1 MKRKFEKSVD
11 SPNSKKGL
19 ISDQSESEETPAK
32 KVKTDSEVGSIL
44 RKGIKFS
51 GPEEYLKFMQPVTIS
66 KKERRKIN
74 KQEKKQRDKIEKLN
88 QNSAESEKT
97 DEKTP
102 KQEKKKL
109 EKTEKLNGN
118 SSESEKTSK
127 KEKKKKKNLDKV
139 AEPNSKVVFMKN
151 TSEEFPKN
159 SGNGEILF
167 CLICDC
173 FKLKINIYTR
183 VIYQGALKTVRLRV
197 SRLLLTTSFSSN
209 FSFVSSFTNN

>member
-51 GPEEYLKFMQPVTIS
+51 GPEEYLKFMQPVTVS

-74 KQEKKQRDKIEKLN
+74 KQEKKQRDKVEKLN
-88 QNSAESEKT
+88 QQNSAESEKT
-97 DEKTP
+97 DEKTS
-102 KQEKKKL
+102 KKEKKKEL
-109 EKTEKLNGN
+109 DKTENLNGD
-118 SSESEKTSK
+118 STESENISK
-127 KEKKKKKNLDKV
+127 KEKKKKKKLDKI

-151 TSEEFPKN
+151 PSEEFPKN
-159 SGNGEILF
+159 SGNGEVLF
-167 CLICDC
+167 CLI
-173 FKLKINIYTR
+173 
-183 VIYQGALKTVRLRV
+183 
-197 SRLLLTTSFSSN
+197 
-209 FSFVSSFTNN
+209 

>member
-1 MKRKFEKSVD
+1 MKTLTSAVKRKFEKSVD

-51 GPEEYLKFMQPVTIS
+51 GPEEYLKFMQPVTVS

-88 QNSAESEKT
+88 QQNSAESEKT

-102 KQEKKKL
+102 KKEKKKQL
-109 EKTEKLNGN
+109 DKTENLNGN
-118 SSESEKTSK
+118 SEESEKKSK
-127 KEKKKKKNLDKV
+127 KEKKKKLDKI

-151 TSEEFPKN
+151 PSEEFPKN
-159 SGNGEILF
+159 SGEVWF
-167 CLICDC
+167 CLI
-173 FKLKINIYTR
+173 
-183 VIYQGALKTVRLRV
+183 
-197 SRLLLTTSFSSN
+197 
-209 FSFVSSFTNN
+209 

>member
-51 GPEEYLKFMQPVTIS
+51 GPEEFLKFMQPVTVS

-88 QNSAESEKT
+88 QQNSVESEKT

-102 KQEKKKL
+102 TKEKKKQL
-109 EKTEKLNGN
+109 DKTENLNGN
-118 SSESEKTSK
+118 SAESEKISK
-127 KEKKKKKNLDKV
+127 KENKKKKKHDKI

-151 TSEEFPKN
+151 ASEEFPKN
-159 SGNGEILF
+159 SGEFLF
-167 CLICDC
+167 CLI
-173 FKLKINIYTR
+173 
-183 VIYQGALKTVRLRV
+183 
-197 SRLLLTTSFSSN
+197 
-209 FSFVSSFTNN
+209 

>member
-51 GPEEYLKFMQPVTIS
+51 GPEEYLKFMQPVTLS

-88 QNSAESEKT
+88 QQNSAESEKT

-102 KQEKKKL
+102 KKEKKKEL
-109 EKTEKLNGN
+109 DKTENLNGD
-118 SSESEKTSK
+118 STESENVSK
-127 KEKKKKKNLDKV
+127 KEKKKKKLDKI

-151 TSEEFPKN
+151 ASEEFPKN
-159 SGNGEILF
+159 SGEVLF
-167 CLICDC
+167 D
-173 FKLKINIYTR
+173 
-183 VIYQGALKTVRLRV
+183 LR
-197 SRLLLTTSFSSN
+197 SL
-209 FSFVSSFTNN
+209 

>member
-32 KVKTDSEVGSIL
+32 KVKTDSDVGSIL
-44 RKGIKFS
+44 RTGIKFS

-88 QNSAESEKT
+88 QSNSAETEKT

-102 KQEKKKL
+102 KKEKKKQL
-109 EKTEKLNGN
+109 DKTENLNGN
-118 SSESEKTSK
+118 SEESEKISK
-127 KEKKKKKNLDKV
+127 KEKKKKKLDKI

-151 TSEEFPKN
+151 PSEEFPKN
-159 SGNGEILF
+159 SGNGEVLF
-167 CLICDC
+167 CLI
-173 FKLKINIYTR
+173 
-183 VIYQGALKTVRLRV
+183 
-197 SRLLLTTSFSSN
+197 
-209 FSFVSSFTNN
+209 

>member
-51 GPEEYLKFMQPVTIS
+51 GPEEFLKFMQPVTLS

-74 KQEKKQRDKIEKLN
+74 KQEKKQRDKVEKLN
-88 QNSAESEKT
+88 QQNSAESEKT
-97 DEKTP
+97 DEKTS
-102 KQEKKKL
+102 KEEKKKEL
-109 EKTEKLNGN
+109 DKTENLNGN
-118 SSESEKTSK
+118 SAESEKISK
-127 KEKKKKKNLDKV
+127 KEKKKKKKLDKI

-151 TSEEFPKN
+151 CSEEFPKN
-159 SGNGEILF
+159 SGEVLF
-167 CLICDC
+167 NL
-173 FKLKINIYTR
+173 
-183 VIYQGALKTVRLRV
+183 
-197 SRLLLTTSFSSN
+197 RLL
-209 FSFVSSFTNN
+209 

>member
-51 GPEEYLKFMQPVTIS
+51 GPEEYLKFMQPVTVS

-88 QNSAESEKT
+88 QKNSAESEKT
-97 DEKTP
+97 DEKTT
-102 KQEKKKL
+102 KKEKKKEL
-109 EKTEKLNGN
+109 DKTENLNGD
-118 SSESEKTSK
+118 STESENISK
-127 KEKKKKKNLDKV
+127 KEKKKKKKLDKI

-151 TSEEFPKN
+151 PSEEFPKN
-159 SGNGEILF
+159 SGNVEVLF
-167 CLICDC
+167 CLI
-173 FKLKINIYTR
+173 
-183 VIYQGALKTVRLRV
+183 
-197 SRLLLTTSFSSN
+197 
-209 FSFVSSFTNN
+209 

>member
-32 KVKTDSEVGSIL
+32 KVKTDSDVGSIL

-51 GPEEYLKFMQPVTIS
+51 GPEDYLKFMQPVTIS

-88 QNSAESEKT
+88 QSNSAESEKT

-102 KQEKKKL
+102 KKEKKKQL
-109 EKTEKLNGN
+109 DKTENLNGN
-118 SSESEKTSK
+118 SAESEKVSK
-127 KEKKKKKNLDKV
+127 KEKKKKKLDKI

-151 TSEEFPKN
+151 PSEEFPKN
-159 SGNGEILF
+159 SGNGEVLF
-167 CLICDC
+167 CLI
-173 FKLKINIYTR
+173 
-183 VIYQGALKTVRLRV
+183 
-197 SRLLLTTSFSSN
+197 
-209 FSFVSSFTNN
+209 

>member
-51 GPEEYLKFMQPVTIS
+51 GPEEFLKFMQPVTLS

-88 QNSAESEKT
+88 QSSAESEKT

-102 KQEKKKL
+102 KKEKKKEL
-109 EKTEKLNGN
+109 DKTENLNGN
-118 SSESEKTSK
+118 SAESEKISK
-127 KEKKKKKNLDKV
+127 KEKKKKKKLEKIP
-139 AEPNSKVVFMKN
+139 EPNSKVVFMKN
-151 TSEEFPKN
+151 PSEEFPKK
-159 SGNGEILF
+159 SGNGEVLF
-167 CLICDC
+167 CLI
-173 FKLKINIYTR
+173 
-183 VIYQGALKTVRLRV
+183 LRF
-197 SRLLLTTSFSSN
+197 L
-209 FSFVSSFTNN
+209 

>member
-51 GPEEYLKFMQPVTIS
+51 GPEEFLKFMQPVTLS

-88 QNSAESEKT
+88 QQNSAESEKT

-102 KQEKKKL
+102 KKETKKQL
-109 EKTEKLNGN
+109 EKTENLNGN
-118 SSESEKTSK
+118 SGESEKISK
-127 KEKKKKKNLDKV
+127 KEKKKKKKLEKSP
-139 AEPNSKVVFMKN
+139 EPNSKVVFMKN
-151 TSEEFPKN
+151 ASEEFPKN
-159 SGNGEILF
+159 SGEVLF
-167 CLICDC
+167 NL
-173 FKLKINIYTR
+173 
-183 VIYQGALKTVRLRV
+183 
-197 SRLLLTTSFSSN
+197 RLL
-209 FSFVSSFTNN
+209 